1 MHLWSCLSLLQ
12 ILVDTVWAL
21 SYLTD
26 AGNQYI
32 QLVIDSQVVPK
43 LVELLASQEVKVQVC
58 MLYLKRSKFRYAAF
72 LSNFYNPLRSA
83 CFETRWFRAYKLLCF
98 GLYGFPNLVKWTAA
112 WYWSQVVTLWFVKC
126 ELTYISKVSK
136 VREKTSY

>member
-72 LSNFYNPLRSA
+72 LSNFIIHCGQHVLRHDDLEHIS
-83 CFETRWFRAYKLLCF
+83 CYVL
-98 GLYGFPNLVKWTAA
+98 GYMG
-112 WYWSQVVTLWFVKC
+112 SQIL
-126 ELTYISKVSK
+126 
-136 VREKTSY
+136 